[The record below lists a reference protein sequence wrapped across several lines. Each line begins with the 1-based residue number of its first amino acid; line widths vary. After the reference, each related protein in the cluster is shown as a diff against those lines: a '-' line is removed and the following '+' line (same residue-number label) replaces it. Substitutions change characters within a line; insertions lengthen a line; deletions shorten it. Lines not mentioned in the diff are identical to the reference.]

1 MEELKV
7 EIKGAPLFILKAG
20 IVREII
26 TDAYSLARCIEK
38 ELRDIPQDKRK
49 ARKAEYS
56 KDGLQTYCILR
67 GKNGIGIT
75 IEICRDNR
83 KYNSLTIRIDSNDD
97 YRIRIN
103 SSTLDSLMVLRARL
117 SELLINLS
125 YDKNYLYSNYQYPET
140 HAILIDEN
148 PIIDSIL
155 SSKHTDA
162 KYNMLKS
169 EKIRG
174 NKFDCEV
181 IIFPRLKAAYVENG
195 MEVFG
200 GIKL

>member
-1 MEELKV
+1 MKELKV
-7 EIKGAPLFILKAG
+7 KIKGAPLFILKAG

-26 TDAYSLARCIEK
+26 IDAYSLARCIEK
-38 ELRDIPQDKRK
+38 ELRAIPQDKRK

-56 KDGLQTYCILR
+56 KDGLQTYCVLR
-67 GKNGIGIT
+67 GKNGIGIN
-75 IEICRDNR
+75 IGIFQDDR
-83 KYNSLTIRIDSNDD
+83 KYNSLSIGIDSNDD
-97 YRIRIN
+97 YKIRID
-103 SSTLDSLMVLRARL
+103 SSAMDSLIVLRARI
-117 SELLINLS
+117 SELLIDLS
-125 YDKNYLYSNYQYPET
+125 KDKNYLYSDYQYPET

-148 PIIDSIL
+148 PIIDSIS
-155 SSKHTDA
+155 SSKYTDV

-181 IIFPRLKAAYVENG
+181 LVYPRLKAAYVEDG